1 MTSRESP
8 AHHTINTTA
17 AVLVAVIAGCVIAL
31 VVALNT
37 LGGPSTRCQGFG
49 GQMFVGPGGETS
61 CVSGRTFL
69 PIEAYDKA
77 GK

>member
-1 MTSRESP
+1 VV
-8 AHHTINTTA
+8 A
-17 AVLVAVIAGCVIAL
+17 AAAACAVAL
-31 VVALNT
+31 VFVLNA

-49 GQMFVGPGGETS
+49 GQVFVGPGGETS

-69 PIEAYDKA
+69 PIEAFYKT

>member
-1 MTSRESP
+1 MKSRDTLREDTVNVR
-8 AHHTINTTA
+8 AALLVA
-17 AVLVAVIAGCVIAL
+17 AVAAC
-31 VVALNT
+31 VVALVFMLNA

-49 GQMFVGPGGETS
+49 GQIFVGPGGETS

-69 PIEAYDKA
+69 PIEAFDKA